1 MAFKKSLL
9 GVALTAACFALSVL
23 PQEESKG
30 EGTRKTS
37 RETTPLI
44 RKDLLDFGEE
54 TPPPSL
60 RNIFRPK
67 RTVNRAAA
75 PRVPAAPRPEAKT
88 PPSEPEPSFALSLN
102 YIGSVES
109 GGRTMALVVR
119 NGEALPVAEGEEL
132 APGYRVIRITSEEIE
147 VEGPGG
153 ERKVFSRQGGR

>member
-9 GVALTAACFALSVL
+9 GIVLTAACLVLAVL
-23 PQEESKG
+23 PQEENKG
-30 EGTRKTS
+30 EGKRTPS
-37 RETTPLI
+37 RESTPLI
-44 RKDLLDFGEE
+44 RKDLLNFGEE
-54 TPPPSL
+54 GSPPSL

-67 RTVNRAAA
+67 RTANRPTT
-75 PRVPAAPRPEAKT
+75 PRVQAAPRPEAKT
-88 PPSEPEPSFALSLN
+88 PPSDSQPSFALSLN

-109 GGRTMALVVR
+109 AGRTMALVVR

-132 APGYRVIRITSEEIE
+132 APGYRVIRITLEEIE